1 MISSNQTADQENKV
15 ENKVA
20 NAEHVNQQSYDS
32 IPQSL
37 SPAVI
42 AQIMDK
48 GQSQPQSQSLKQIQ
62 NEYPQYDWD
71 NKWLKGDEYANML
84 EKIEEYCKQYNLQK
98 FGKKTHPE
106 DIYRAPQ
113 NGLIYF
119 VEGNCV
125 GSEFGFPRVPFRK
138 QYRWKKMNFTTDLPK
153 KRPQVT
159 YIVASSVK
167 CQKSQGNDKS
177 KQDSNKKEQD
187 VYRMHAV
194 ILYKNSQ
201 AKQQTDDA
209 NNNNNNST
217 GANNSSSPKNSE
229 SKQYILCHIRKMDI
243 NDEDKIGIKQIG
255 ALNSNSA
262 SESSQDLA
270 INSNSQKSGKQ
281 GKQASKKLIA
291 NESKSSQMEQDDDN
305 ESDEI
310 DEMEDDEVK
319 ENQRQNKRKNSSIY
333 EKGSNQDSYGNQIQT
348 LHPHDTNKQSKAK
361 SKLSSKYQ
369 NKLGEKYQN
378 DIAKCIAKVS
388 LESNPDKPTEILNAN
403 KSDYIDQSMQYLISC
418 LAQKSAEFKK
428 NKTNEAEK
436 NTNTELNN
444 TSNNNILNIQK
455 KDTENFNISMYSDL
469 KQQPSETLK
478 RKRSPRNIEDNSLT
492 SSSNTNQAKEEEMQ
506 IQLQQRQQN
515 FAITGTNPFINQYQA
530 NNNISSPMLNFMPH
544 NAMQQLSQ
552 SYPYQ
557 SGGMVV
563 IQPTANYLQ
572 YPPYLILQQ
581 ILTHNNQNSV
591 SIQQQQ
597 LQNFMLHQQ
606 PQQIIQDMTR
616 PPAVNLDLL
625 NFYLQ
630 NSQNPTELNYRDMYS
645 MQMNNSFSNNM
656 NYLPNQNNQ
665 NAP

>member
-20 NAEHVNQQSYDS
+20 NAEHMSQSYDS

-48 GQSQPQSQSLKQIQ
+48 GQSQPQSQSIKQIQ

-153 KRPQVT
+153 KKPQVT

-177 KQDSNKKEQD
+177 KQDNNKKEQD

-201 AKQQTDDA
+201 AKQQQQQGDDT
-209 NNNNNNST
+209 NNNNNSAK
-217 GANNSSSPKNSE
+217 ANNSE

-243 NDEDKIGIKQIG
+243 NDDEKIGIKQLG
-255 ALNSNSA
+255 TLNSNSA

-270 INSNSQKSGKQ
+270 MNSNSQKSGKQ
-281 GKQASKKLIA
+281 GKQAYKK
-291 NESKSSQMEQDDDN
+291 QMINDIKRLQDEQDDDN

-310 DEMEDDEVK
+310 DEMEDDEIK
-319 ENQRQNKRKNSSIY
+319 ENQRQNKRKNSSLY
-333 EKGSNQDSYGNQIQT
+333 EKGSNQDSYGIQIQT
-348 LHPHDTNKQSKAK
+348 LLPHDTNKQSKAK
-361 SKLSSKYQ
+361 SKLQIKQQS
-369 NKLGEKYQN
+369 KLGENYQKIEVN
-378 DIAKCIAKVS
+378 KSIGRVS
-388 LESNPDKPTEILNAN
+388 QDANPDKPTEILNVKQN
-403 KSDYIDQSMQYLISC
+403 NQPDYIDQSMQYLISY
-418 LAQKSAEFKK
+418 LAQNSAELKK
-428 NKTNEAEK
+428 NKQNEVEK
-436 NTNTELNN
+436 NINSQNN
-444 TSNNNILNIQK
+444 AGIGNNNSFTNQK
-455 KDTENFNISMYSDL
+455 KGSENFNISMLPDL
-469 KQQPSETLK
+469 KQQSSPK
-478 RKRSPRNIEDNSLT
+478 QRKRSPRNQEDNSISS
-492 SSSNTNQAKEEEMQ
+492 SSSNTNQAKEEEIQ
-506 IQLQQRQQN
+506 NQLQQRLQSFPQ
-515 FAITGTNPFINQYQA
+515 TGTNAFINQSQV
-530 NNNISSPMLNFMPH
+530 NNSLSPSMLNMLTH
-544 NAMQQLSQ
+544 NLFQQLPQ
-552 SYPYQ
+552 SYSYQ
-557 SGGMVV
+557 QGGMVM
-563 IQPTANYLQ
+563 IQPTNYLQ
-572 YPPYLILQQ
+572 FPYLILPQQ
-581 ILTHNNQNSV
+581 IVTPTNQNSV
-591 SIQQQQ
+591 NIQPQQ
-597 LQNFMLHQQ
+597 LQNYLLQQQ
-606 PQQIIQDMTR
+606 PQQIIQNMTR

-625 NFYLQ
+625 NLYLQ
-630 NSQNPTELNYRDMYS
+630 NTQNQTELNYRDMYS
-645 MQMNNSFSNNM
+645 MQMNNAFSNNL

>member
-15 ENKVA
+15 ENKIA
-20 NAEHVNQQSYDS
+20 NAEHINQSYDS

-42 AQIMDK
+42 AQIMEK

-177 KQDSNKKEQD
+177 KQDNNKKEQD

-201 AKQQTDDA
+201 TKQQQQQTDDVD
-209 NNNNNNST
+209 NNNNCAQ
-217 GANNSSSPKNSE
+217 ANNSE

-243 NDEDKIGIKQIG
+243 NDEDKLAMKQHG
-255 ALNSNSA
+255 VLNSNSA

-281 GKQASKKLIA
+281 SKQANKKQTVD
-291 NESKSSQMEQDDDN
+291 EMKSLQAEQDDNN

-319 ENQRQNKRKNSSIY
+319 ENQRQNKRKNSSLY

-348 LHPHDTNKQSKAK
+348 LHPHDTNKQTKAK
-361 SKLSSKYQ
+361 SKHSIKQQS
-369 NKLGEKYQN
+369 KLGEKYQKME
-378 DIAKCIAKVS
+378 ITKSIGRVS
-388 LESNPDKPTEILNAN
+388 LDANPDKPTEILNLKQTN
-403 KSDYIDQSMQYLISC
+403 QSDYIDQSMQYLISY
-418 LAQKSAEFKK
+418 LTQNSAELKK
-428 NKTNEAEK
+428 NKMNEAEK
-436 NTNTELNN
+436 NTN
-444 TSNNNILNIQK
+444 S
-455 KDTENFNISMYSDL
+455 EN
-469 KQQPSETLK
+469 K
-478 RKRSPRNIEDNSLT
+478 
-492 SSSNTNQAKEEEMQ
+492 
-506 IQLQQRQQN
+506 
-515 FAITGTNPFINQYQA
+515 
-530 NNNISSPMLNFMPH
+530 
-544 NAMQQLSQ
+544 
-552 SYPYQ
+552 
-557 SGGMVV
+557 
-563 IQPTANYLQ
+563 TAC
-572 YPPYLILQQ
+572 YLI
-581 ILTHNNQNSV
+581 
-591 SIQQQQ
+591 
-597 LQNFMLHQQ
+597 
-606 PQQIIQDMTR
+606 
-616 PPAVNLDLL
+616 
-625 NFYLQ
+625 
-630 NSQNPTELNYRDMYS
+630 
-645 MQMNNSFSNNM
+645 
-656 NYLPNQNNQ
+656 
-665 NAP
+665 